1 MKAKKMLSTLL
12 AMGMAVGCMAGGSAV
27 TVAAAEEPYQVA
39 FLPTDMSA
47 TFASWL
53 AAELETAFEAY
64 DDMELTVMDSK
75 NVLETQ
81 ISNLETCVAQQ
92 YDYIILLPVDPAATD
107 PLVESYI
114 EEGTPIMNINLD
126 DLQVE
131 KASSVIANPYDLGT
145 VVAEEAVKALPE
157 DANVVVLLGPSGNT
171 DSIERRRAYEDVVFS
186 QNENITILDE
196 QIGDWEKAKGMEYME
211 NWLQAYED
219 IDAVLS
225 MNDAMAIGAYEAA
238 KDAGVADDI
247 LFYGVDGLADAAV
260 AIEAG
265 EMDATALQDAQVM
278 AEEGARIVHE
288 VLTGENEEGYEKVQ
302 IPVTLITQE
311 NVAEYIERYTENG
324 MLEDIAE

>member
-1 MKAKKMLSTLL
+1 MKTRRMLSALL
-12 AMGMAVGCMAGGSAV
+12 TAGMVAGLTVGAAVP
-27 TVAAAEEPYQVA
+27 VAAEDTYKVA

-53 AAELETAFEAY
+53 ASELEIAFDTY

-81 ISNLETCVAQQ
+81 LSNLETCVAQG
-92 YDYIILLPVDPAATD
+92 YDYIILLPLEPAAED
-107 PLVESYI
+107 PIVEGYI

-145 VVAEEAVKALPE
+145 VVAEEAIKALPE

-171 DSIERRRAYEDVVFS
+171 DSIERRRAYEDVIFS
-186 QNENITILDE
+186 KNEGITILDE
-196 QIGDWEKAKGMEYME
+196 QIGGWEKAKGMEFME
-211 NWLQAYED
+211 NWLQAYDD
-219 IDAVLS
+219 IDAVIS

-260 AIEAG
+260 AIEAD
-265 EMDATALQDAQVM
+265 EMDATALQDAKVM

-288 VLTGENEEGYEKVQ
+288 VLTGENEEGFEKVQ
-302 IPVTLITQE
+302 IPVTLITKE
-311 NVAEYIERYTENG
+311 NVDEYIQRYTENG
-324 MLEDIAE
+324 MLK